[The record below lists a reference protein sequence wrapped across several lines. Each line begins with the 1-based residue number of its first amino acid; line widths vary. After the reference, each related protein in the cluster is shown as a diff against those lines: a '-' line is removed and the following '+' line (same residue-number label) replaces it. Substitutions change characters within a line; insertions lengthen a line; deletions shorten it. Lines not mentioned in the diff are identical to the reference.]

1 MASEHDDARARQ
13 LEALRRYVAEL
24 GDQRHRAMVESAQ
37 PRPPCDHQRRPSPPW
52 LLLSGILV
60 VVALAGGG
68 LVGAVAW
75 SDDRPAR
82 GTRTAAVSSATE
94 HPTTS
99 IGIVARWGARRRS
112 TRPT

>member
-24 GDQRHRAMVESAQ
+24 GDQRQRPMVETTQ
-37 PRPPCDHQRRPSPPW
+37 PRPASDHQRRPSPPW

-60 VVALAGGG
+60 VVA

-99 IGIVARWGARRRS
+99 IGLVARWDARRRS
-112 TRPT
+112 TGPT